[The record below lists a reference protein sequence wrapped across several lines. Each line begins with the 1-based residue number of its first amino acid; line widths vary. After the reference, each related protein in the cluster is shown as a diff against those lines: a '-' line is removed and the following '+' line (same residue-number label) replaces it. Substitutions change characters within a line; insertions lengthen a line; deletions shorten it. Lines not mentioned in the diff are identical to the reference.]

1 MLARER
7 RYQWIAA
14 TLVAVHMLLILAYT
28 LPRQMV
34 AERFRVLGQWYAAP
48 LFHQQ
53 WWLFAPDPP
62 VCAGEVQVVLP
73 GGEAR
78 PLDAASANYLT
89 RRMARTIA
97 WYVSAEVAAGDTVP
111 TEALGVAMRS
121 MVRDLG
127 REQPELRFRLVQHCV
142 TDADR
147 PLERTERITQLTT
160 R

>member
-1 MLARER
+1 MER
-7 RYQWIAA
+7 KHQWIAA
-14 TLVAVHMLLILAYT
+14 TLVAGHMLLILAYT
-28 LPRQMV
+28 IPRSMV
-34 AERFRVLGQWYAAP
+34 PERFRVLAQLYAAP

-62 VCAGEVQVVLP
+62 VCAAEVQVVLP
-73 GGEAR
+73 SGEAR
-78 PLDAASANYLT
+78 SLYAADANYLT

-111 TEALGVAMRS
+111 AKAMRTSMRS
-121 MVRDLG
+121 MVRDIG

-142 TDADR
+142 IDASR
-147 PLERTERITQLTT
+147 PLKRTERITELNT